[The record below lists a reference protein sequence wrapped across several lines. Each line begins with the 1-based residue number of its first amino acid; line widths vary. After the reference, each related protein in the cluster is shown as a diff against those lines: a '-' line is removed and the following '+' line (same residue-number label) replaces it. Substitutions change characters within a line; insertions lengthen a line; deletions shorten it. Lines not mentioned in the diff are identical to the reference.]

1 MSKILQLNADQE
13 NELSNV
19 GHALSSPIRIEI
31 LKLLY
36 FKSYNVKEIAN
47 KLKIPASSAAIH
59 IRALEVANLIQTK
72 IEPGSRGSMKLCS
85 RKNDYLS
92 IRLVGNDPNV
102 NQTSSVSI
110 PVGQFTDCKVTPTC
124 GIATAD
130 SQIGYEDRPV
140 DFFNPTR
147 TNAQILWSSS
157 GYVEYKVS
165 APLLDNI
172 PLKQLTLV
180 FEACSEAPNYKED
193 WKSDI
198 TVWINGIEIGTWR
211 SPGDFGERRGK
222 LNPSWWG
229 SGVTQYG
236 KLLNFQINANET
248 TLNGEHISDCSLHV
262 LKINPNDPIT
272 LRIGNKDDAKYVGG
286 FNLFGEKFG
295 DYPQNIVMSFIF

>member
-1 MSKILQLNADQE
+1 
-13 NELSNV
+13 
-19 GHALSSPIRIEI
+19 
-31 LKLLY
+31 
-36 FKSYNVKEIAN
+36 
-47 KLKIPASSAAIH
+47 
-59 IRALEVANLIQTK
+59 
-72 IEPGSRGSMKLCS
+72 MKLCS

-248 TLNGEHISDCSLHV
+248 TLNGDHISDCSLHA

-272 LRIGNKDDAKYVGG
+272 LKIGNKDDAKYVGG